1 MVLTAIAALDLGAIR
16 AVSDHLGPMRGML
29 ALSALPMA
37 NVLAFGL
44 LVGCL
49 HRGSRPYLVGFEA
62 LGALALAFYVTAI
75 LSPSHR
81 ESVPQMIVLGYL
93 RLAWGL
99 WPSGAARTIP
109 RMLIAG
115 SALSLWVT
123 WPQLALAMVGG
134 SFTRLPAS
142 LRVRPSPIGPAGD
155 HDPIVGGPGDPE
167 MKWTGRAG

>member
-16 AVSDHLGPMRGML
+16 AVSDRGWGPESNLL
-29 ALSALPMA
+29 AVGALPMA
-37 NVLAFGL
+37 NVLGFGL

-62 LGALALAFYVTAI
+62 LGALAMAFYVTAI

-81 ESVPQMIVLGYL
+81 ESVPQMIVLGYM

-99 WPSGAARTIP
+99 WPTGAARTIS
-109 RMLIAG
+109 RVLIAY

-123 WPQLALAMVGG
+123 WPQLALAVAGG
-134 SFTRLPAS
+134 FFTRLPAA
-142 LRVRPSPIGPAGD
+142 LRGRPSPGGCRGD
-155 HDPIVGGPGDPE
+155 
-167 MKWTGRAG
+167 W

>member
-1 MVLTAIAALDLGAIR
+1 MVVTAIVALDLGAIR
-16 AVSDHLGPMRGML
+16 AVTDHLGPVTGML
-29 ALSALPMA
+29 AIGALPMA

-44 LVGCL
+44 LLGCL
-49 HRGSRPYLVGFEA
+49 RRSTRPYLVGFEV
-62 LGALALAFYVTAI
+62 LGALALAFYVAAI

-93 RLAWGL
+93 RLALGL

-109 RMLIAG
+109 RVLLAY

-123 WPQLALAMVGG
+123 WPQLVLAMVGG

-142 LRVRPSPIGPAGD
+142 L
-155 HDPIVGGPGDPE
+155 
-167 MKWTGRAG
+167 TGRASSERPRG